1 VIALVNGCVRPPA
14 VVSTP
19 LGPYGGAMT
28 NQGPLTGVRVVELAG
43 IGPGPFAAM
52 MLADLGAD
60 VIRLDRVAGGG
71 FGAFPGDPLNRNRR
85 SLAVDLKSP
94 AGREVVLTLLAGAD
108 ALIEGFRPGVTERL
122 GLGPDECLAANPRLV
137 YGRMTGWGQ
146 DGPLARTAGHDI
158 DYLAL
163 TGALHGIGRAGER
176 PVPPMNLLGDFGGG
190 GMMLALGVVSALY
203 AVRAGAAGQVVDA
216 AIVDGVSVLA
226 TQIQALRQV
235 GMWQDPRGVNLLD
248 GGAPFYDTYECADG
262 RYVAVGALE
271 PQFYAE
277 LVRLTGFPLDGDA
290 APDRNDPANWPAL
303 RAAWARLFRTRTRD
317 EWEELLAG
325 SDACVAP
332 VLDWAEAPR
341 HPHLAARGVHVE
353 HDGVAQPAPA
363 PRFSATPTSVRRPA
377 PQPGEHTDE
386 LLAEAGFDADR
397 IAALRA
403 AGTVA

>member
-1 VIALVNGCVRPPA
+1 MIALVNRCAGRSA
-14 VVSTP
+14 VVRGQP
-19 LGPYGGAMT
+19 GPYGDAMD
-28 NQGPLTGVRVVELAG
+28 NGPLTGVRVIELAG

-60 VIRLDRVAGGG
+60 VVRVDRIGGGG
-71 FGAFPGDPLNRNRR
+71 FGDLPGDLLNRNRR
-85 SLAVDLKSP
+85 SLAVDLKTP
-94 AGREVVLTLLAGAD
+94 EGREVVLALVAGAD

-122 GLGPDECLAANPRLV
+122 GLGPADCHATNPRLV

-146 DGPLARTAGHDI
+146 DGPLAHTAGHDI

-163 TGALHGIGRAGER
+163 TGALHGVGRAGER

-190 GMMLALGVVSALY
+190 GMMLALGVVAALY
-203 AVRAGAAGQVVDA
+203 AVRAGAPGQVVDA

-226 TQIQALRQV
+226 TQIHALRRV

-262 RYVAVGALE
+262 RHLAVGALE
-271 PQFYAE
+271 PRFYDE
-277 LVRLTGFPLDGDA
+277 LVRLTGFPLDGDE
-290 APDRNDPANWPAL
+290 APDRHDPANWPAL

-317 EWEELLAG
+317 EWTALLAG

-332 VLDWAEAPR
+332 VLDWAEAPE
-341 HPHLAARGVHVE
+341 HPHLAARKVFVAP
-353 HDGVAQPAPA
+353 DGVPQPAPA
-363 PRFSATPTSVRRPA
+363 PRFSATPTSVRRPPPRA
-377 PQPGEHTDE
+377 GEHTDE
-386 LLAEAGFDADR
+386 VLAEAGLDAAR

>member
-1 VIALVNGCVRPPA
+1 MVFGTV
-14 VVSTP
+14 
-19 LGPYGGAMT
+19 GPYGVAMS
-28 NQGPLTGVRVVELAG
+28 NQGPLTGVRVIELAG

-60 VIRLDRVAGGG
+60 VVRVDRVGGGG
-71 FGAFPGDPLNRNRR
+71 FGTIPGDLLHRNRR
-85 SLAVDLKSP
+85 SLAVDLKS
-94 AGREVVLTLLAGAD
+94 AEGRDVVLALVAGAD

-122 GLGPDECLAANPRLV
+122 GLGPDDCLAANPRLV

-190 GMMLALGVVSALY
+190 AMMLALGVVAALY
-203 AVRAGAAGQVVDA
+203 AVRAGAPGQVVDA

-226 TQIQALRQV
+226 TQIHSLRRF

-277 LVRLTGFPLDGDA
+277 LVRLTGFPLDGDE
-290 APDRNDPANWPAL
+290 APDRDDPANWPAL
-303 RAAWARLFRTRTRD
+303 RESWARLFRTRTRD
-317 EWEELLAG
+317 EWTALLAG

-332 VLDWAEAPR
+332 VLDWAEAPE
-341 HPHLAARGVHVE
+341 HPHLAARGTYVE
-353 HDGVAQPAPA
+353 HDGVGQPAPA
-363 PRFSATPTSVRRPA
+363 PRFSATPTSVRRPP
-377 PQPGEHTDE
+377 PQAGEHTDE

-397 IAALRA
+397 IATLRA

>member
-1 VIALVNGCVRPPA
+1 MTDDASP
-14 VVSTP
+14 TP
-19 LGPYGGAMT
+19 V
-28 NQGPLTGVRVVELAG
+28 GPLTGVRVIELAG
-43 IGPGPFAAM
+43 IGPGPFTAM

-60 VIRLDRVAGGG
+60 VIRVDRTAPAG
-71 FGAFPGDPLNRNRR
+71 FGSLPGDLLHRNRR
-85 SLAVDLKSP
+85 SVAVDLKSE
-94 AGREVVLTLLAGAD
+94 AGREVVRALVRNAD

-122 GLGPDECLAANPRLV
+122 GLGPDDCLAVNPRLV

-146 DGPLARTAGHDI
+146 DGPLAPYAGHDI

-190 GMMLALGVVSALY
+190 GMMLALGIVSALY

-226 TQIQALRQV
+226 TQIHALRRF

-262 RYVAVGALE
+262 RHVAVGALE
-271 PQFYAE
+271 PQFYDE
-277 LVRLTGFPLDGDA
+277 LVRLTGFPLPGDEA
-290 APDRNDPANWPAL
+290 LDRTDPADWPAL
-303 RAAWARLFRTRTRD
+303 REAWARLFRTRTRD
-317 EWEELLAG
+317 EWTELLG
-325 SDACVAP
+325 TSDACVAP
-332 VLDWAEAPR
+332 VLDWREAPE
-341 HPHLAARGVHVE
+341 HPHLAARGVFVE
-353 HDGVAQPAPA
+353 HDGVTQPAPA
-363 PRFSATPTSVRRPA
+363 PRFSGTPTSVRRPP

-386 LLAEAGFDADR
+386 VLAEAGFDADR

-403 AGTVA
+403 AGAIA